1 LGTACGRRRSP
12 SLSEVGPA
20 REGTPGAADR
30 DSLRG
35 EAREAALGGG
45 VRFARASSGG
55 LANRSGSPERIATQ
69 RSPPCVA
76 TSSRQEVSEPY
87 RVGAKLPRR
96 AIDAGGA
103 EPRAQKVHGTAP
115 GPRRLDWLQ
124 FGGAIAKASPVLG
137 EAGASHLLERL
148 ASHPP
153 QDAALV
159 GDHGLGRRGSDDA
172 RSCSRI
178 VASVAEVD
186 ERRAAHRGL
195 G

>member
-1 LGTACGRRRSP
+1 VEGEGAQASLRSVRRWKAPRVRRIATPFAGRRVMRPWEAVHAKSAHRRAGSP
-12 SLSEVGPA
+12 
-20 REGTPGAADR
+20 
-30 DSLRG
+30 
-35 EAREAALGGG
+35 
-45 VRFARASSGG
+45 
-55 LANRSGSPERIATQ
+55 NRSGSPERIAAQ

-87 RVGAKLPRR
+87 RVGAKLLRR

-103 EPRAQKVHGTAP
+103 ELRTQKVPGTAP
-115 GPRRLDWLQ
+115 GPWRLDWLQ
-124 FGGAIAKASPVLG
+124 FGRAIAKASPVLG
-137 EAGASHLLERL
+137 EAGASHPSERL

-153 QDAALV
+153 QHAALV
-159 GDHGLGRRGSDDA
+159 GDHGRGRRGSDDA

-186 ERRAAHRGL
+186 ERRAAHRGQ